1 MTGQN
6 DNKNDRSV
14 RQVTLSWIVVV
25 NKTGVYRSLIGQT
38 YYISKYEVSVVS
50 RLILG
55 GDVQ

>member
-6 DNKNDRSV
+6 DNKHDRSV

-25 NKTGVYRSLIGQT
+25 NKTGVYRSLIGQAN
-38 YYISKYEVSVVS
+38 YISKYEVSVVS
-50 RLILG
+50 YLSLG